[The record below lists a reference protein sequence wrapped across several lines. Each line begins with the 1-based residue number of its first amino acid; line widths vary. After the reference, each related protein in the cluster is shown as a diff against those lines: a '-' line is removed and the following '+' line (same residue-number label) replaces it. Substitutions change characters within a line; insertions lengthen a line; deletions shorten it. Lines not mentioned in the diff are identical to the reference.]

1 MLFLLWLHLFILSG
15 VISPPF
21 SSSILSTYQSGEFIF
36 QGPIFLPFHAVY
48 RVLKPRIRKYYPWLC
63 ISSSVAWNKTIKK
76 KKKKKKSGKLFKYPN
91 YLWCIVIIC
100 LYLSLPFPVTF
111 LAEGILVQII
121 CFTSTKC
128 VFHLNII
135 NRKLFSLLFAVCRP
149 KNNKY
154 PLSTSDVIK
163 IQLLKLHRINLLCQR
178 RQWHPTPV
186 LLPGESHGWRSLGGC
201 SPWVC

>member
-15 VISPPF
+15 VISSPF

-36 QGPIFLPFHAVY
+36 QGPICLPFHTVY
-48 RVLKPRIRKYYPWLC
+48 GVLKPRIWKCLSLTVHIQFSC
-63 ISSSVAWNKTIKK
+63 LKQNNKK
-76 KKKKKKSGKLFKYPN
+76 KKKEKEKSGKLFKYPN
-91 YLWCIVIIC
+91 YFWCIVIIC

-121 CFTSTKC
+121 CFTTTKC
-128 VFHLNII
+128 VFHLNIR
-135 NRKLFSLLFAVCRP
+135 NRKFFSLLFAMCRP

-163 IQLLKLHRINLLCQR
+163 IKLL
-178 RQWHPTPV
+178 
-186 LLPGESHGWRSLGGC
+186 
-201 SPWVC
+201 